1 MECWFKAKQQLLTKL
16 FVRVEKNRF
25 RLEKVFVG
33 EAKSKTKI
41 MQIVDDDDVS
51 DDDDDD
57 DAN

>member
-25 RLEKVFVG
+25 RLEKVFVA

-41 MQIVDDDDVS
+41 MQIVDDDD
-51 DDDDDD
+51 DNDND